1 MPRPRQIPEKGATS
15 ALRRFGRDDR
25 GVAAVEFA
33 LLGSTFLL
41 LVCMIFE
48 LGLLLFTQSVLND
61 AVRDGARLI
70 RMGQASTSA
79 IFVAKVC
86 AKAGPLVPSCTT
98 ALKYKVQAAA
108 AFSSLSATTALAN
121 QYNAGTSAQD
131 VIVQIGYSRL
141 TIVPWTSTYLNAT
154 NLLVST
160 IAFQNDPY

>member
-1 MPRPRQIPEKGATS
+1 MQ
-15 ALRRFGRDDR
+15 RFARDDE

-33 LLGSTFLL
+33 VVGSIFLL
-41 LVCMIFE
+41 VVCVMFE

-70 RMGQASTSA
+70 RLGQASTSA
-79 IFVAKVC
+79 PFIAKVC

-98 ALKYKVQAAA
+98 SLKYKVQAAT
-108 AFSSLSATTALAN
+108 AFSLLSATTALSN
-121 QYNAGTSAQD
+121 QYNAGTAGQD

-141 TIVPWTSTYLNAT
+141 TILPWTTTYLNGT